1 MAAALQQLQADQV
14 LQEVLL
20 LLSLQLL
27 LRLTVLQQPKADED
41 LQEVLIWK
49 QSPMMLLLL
58 PVLESPLGQ
67 WHLPRLV
74 GRGPLGVVAVP
85 AGLQRL

>member
-1 MAAALQQLQADQV
+1 MYRQCVAAALQQLQADKV

-27 LRLTVLQQPKADED
+27 LRLTVQQQPQADED
-41 LQEVLIWK
+41 VQEVLTWK

-58 PVLESPLGQ
+58 PVLESRLQ
-67 WHLPRLV
+67 W
-74 GRGPLGVVAVP
+74 A
-85 AGLQRL
+85 